1 MIMFL
6 IKMINFCK
14 NSECPSSQDLLGFQN
29 NELAP
34 TSAAFISEHLELC
47 DFCGAEVELY
57 SQFPE
62 IDEKVSLSEI
72 PAPLFEL
79 AQFLLTNG
87 HKDRSLLDKL
97 LIEDKGLSLKE
108 ACG

>member
-1 MIMFL
+1 
-6 IKMINFCK
+6 MINFCK

-29 NELAP
+29 KELAP
-34 TSAAFISEHLELC
+34 QIEAFILEHLELC

-62 IDEKVSLSEI
+62 IEERVSISEI

-79 AQFLLTNG
+79 AQFLLSNG

-97 LIEDKGLSLKE
+97 LIEDNGLKLKE